1 MKKFKV
7 TIYEAEIRA
16 YDWLVKAKNEEE
28 AKENALNGESGEL
41 IGQSE
46 FISEI
51 DSIDREVMEV
61 ERWS

>member
-16 YDWLVKAKNEEE
+16 YDWLVEAENEEG

-41 IGQSE
+41 MGTSE
-46 FISEI
+46 FIDGI
-51 DSIDREVMEV
+51 DYIDREVMEV
-61 ERWS
+61 KEV